1 MPQYPQPPIA
11 NRNPFFEWL
20 KQARRD
26 FSRIGASL
34 CLMVVI
40 WYALATVLEGALYA
54 AVGGKGEAP
63 KLGYVCGFG
72 GAAVPDRHADCG
84 DAHGQIDCH

>member
-1 MPQYPQPPIA
+1 MQPMPQYPQPPIA

-34 CLMVVI
+34 CLMVVV
-40 WYALATVLEGALYA
+40 WYALATVLELS
-54 AVGGKGEAP
+54 
-63 KLGYVCGFG
+63 LI
-72 GAAVPDRHADCG
+72 H
-84 DAHGQIDCH
+84 I